1 MTYQPRHA
9 GRGPASW
16 IVDALLWVLAVAGAV
31 CIALVILAYTMGI
44 TLMMFSTGSMSPTI
58 PAGSVAVVQ
67 ETPATAIEVGD
78 VVTVDRGDL
87 LPVTHRVT
95 SIEPGSTDEE
105 RVITMKGDANE
116 QEDPHPYTVT
126 QVRTVLFSVPGLA
139 NVIVWFGDPWVLGSL
154 TITMAILVG
163 WAFWPRAERR
173 RDLNDPTD
181 ERASTEP
188 VKHDR
193 EEATL

>member
-1 MTYQPRHA
+1 MTYQPQHA
-9 GRGPASW
+9 GRGPTSW
-16 IVDALLWVLAVAGAV
+16 VVDALLWVLAIAGAV

-67 ETPATAIEVGD
+67 ETPAAAIEIGD

-95 SIEPGSTDEE
+95 SIEPGSTDDE

-116 QEDPHPYTVT
+116 QEDPHPYTVET
-126 QVRTVLFSVPGLA
+126 VRTVLFSIPGLA
-139 NVIVWFGDPWVLGSL
+139 NVIVWFGDPMVLGGI
-154 TITMAILVG
+154 TIAAALLVG
-163 WAFWPRAERR
+163 WAFWPRADKPRELAEYTDQHEP
-173 RDLNDPTD
+173 DLAG
-181 ERASTEP
+181 ASQ
-188 VKHDR
+188 
-193 EEATL
+193 